1 MRSLPHKPSRSR
13 TRNVESRRWKATR
26 RRLPRKSAG
35 FSVIRRRLPPNNPSP
50 LRRRSLH
57 PPPNDP
63 NLSLP
68 HKQPRTRN
76 AESRRW
82 KATRRRLPR
91 KSAGFSVIRRRLPPN
106 NPSPLRRRSLHP
118 PPNDPNLSLPHKQP
132 RTRNVGSRRWK
143 ATRRRLPRKSAGFSV
158 IRRGLP
164 PTILSPPHHRSLQPP
179 PNDPNLSLPHKQPRT
194 RNVGSR
200 RWKATRR
207 RLPRK

>member
-50 LRRRSLH
+50 LRR
-57 PPPNDP
+57 P
-63 NLSLP
+63 SLP
-68 HKQPRTRN
+68 
-76 AESRRW
+76 
-82 KATRRRLPR
+82 
-91 KSAGFSVIRRRLPPN
+91 
-106 NPSPLRRRSLHP
+106 P

-164 PTILSPPHHRSLQPP
+164 PNNLPP
-179 PNDPNLSLPHKQPRT
+179 PEQATSTRSPQLASPAERT
-194 RNVGSR
+194 EPQAATGAER
-200 RWKATRR
+200 RVAELESEKLA
-207 RLPRK
+207 LAAEASK